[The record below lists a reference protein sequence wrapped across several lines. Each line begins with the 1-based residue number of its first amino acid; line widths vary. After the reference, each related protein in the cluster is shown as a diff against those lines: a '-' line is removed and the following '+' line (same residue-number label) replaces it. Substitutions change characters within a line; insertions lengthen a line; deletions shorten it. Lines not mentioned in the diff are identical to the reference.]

1 MSDMLKVPLAV
12 DLNGER
18 AFPCKEVPTNNETTS
33 SVMGGNALQN
43 LTKDGSTGG
52 SKTRRSS

>member
-1 MSDMLKVPLAV
+1 MLKVPLAV